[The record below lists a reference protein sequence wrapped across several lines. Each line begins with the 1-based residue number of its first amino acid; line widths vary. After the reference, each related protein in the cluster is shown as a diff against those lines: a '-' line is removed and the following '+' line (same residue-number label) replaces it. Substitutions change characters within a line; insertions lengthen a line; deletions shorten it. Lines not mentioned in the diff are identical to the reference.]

1 MADTDTNRKAPS
13 LARNLISMIG
23 AAIAVIA
30 IANIIFLVVADATG
44 AHNPYVGIF
53 AYAVVPGIMIFGML
67 LFIVGIILERRR
79 RHKMSPAEISRYPDI
94 DLNDP
99 RVRRATIITVAGLIF
114 FVTISILGSY
124 QAYHYTDSDAFCG
137 TVCHSVMHP
146 EYTAYK
152 QSPHAR
158 VGCVGCHVGEGA
170 GWYARSKL
178 SGSYQ
183 LYSVAFHKYP
193 KPIQSPVENLRPA
206 RETCEHC
213 HWPEKFFGAQ
223 LKVFTHYG
231 YDETNTPRE
240 IRMLIK
246 TGGGSPSS
254 GLVAGIHWHMFNQN
268 EIQYVASDRQR
279 QKIEWVRTKNRQTG
293 ETHEFTAQDTKMTPA
308 QIAAAPKR
316 TMDCVDCH
324 NRPTHIYVPP
334 DKSVDRALLAGTI
347 DRSLPFMKQQAVDA
361 ISADY
366 KTTAEAVQKIEQQIR
381 AYYQKSY
388 PAVYA
393 SKRASVDR
401 SIATAQ
407 DIFQKTRFP
416 EMNVDWRTHPDN
428 IGHFYFTGCFRCHD
442 NQHAD
447 KAGKTVSKDC
457 HICHDVLSEAQAGA
471 PMFELPK
478 NDFQHPVDIGDLKDM
493 SCADCHSGK
502 SM

>member
-1 MADTDTNRKAPS
+1 MPDSPTRAPS
-13 LARNLISMIG
+13 LARNLISTIG
-23 AAIAVIA
+23 AIIALIAV
-30 IANIIFLVVADATG
+30 ANIIFLVVADATG

-53 AYAVVPGIMIFGML
+53 AYAVVPGIL
-67 LFIVGIILERRR
+67 LFGIAVFILGLILERRR
-79 RHKMSPAEISRYPDI
+79 RHRMSPDDIARYPDL

-99 RVRRATIITVAGLIF
+99 KVRKATLITVTGLVL

-137 TVCHSVMHP
+137 TLCHTVMHP

-170 GWYARSKL
+170 GWYVRSKL

-183 LYSVAFHKYP
+183 LYSATFNKFP
-193 KPIQSPVENLRPA
+193 RPIQSPVENLRPA
-206 RETCEHC
+206 RETCEQC

-223 LKVFTHYG
+223 LKVFTHYA

-240 IRMLIK
+240 VRMLIK
-246 TGGGSPSS
+246 TGGGSPTG
-254 GLVAGIHWHMFNQN
+254 GLVAGIHWHMFNENQ
-268 EIQYVASDRQR
+268 IQYIASDRQR
-279 QKIEWVRTKNRQTG
+279 QKIEWVRTTNRATG
-293 ETHEFTAQDTKMTPA
+293 ESHEFTAQDSKMTPA

-316 TMDCVDCH
+316 TMDCIDCH

-334 DKSVDRALLAGTI
+334 DRSVDRALLAGTI
-347 DRSLPFMKQQAVDA
+347 DKSLPFIKQQAVDA
-361 ISADY
+361 IAADY
-366 KTTAEAVQKIEQQIR
+366 TTTPEAVQKIEQQLR
-381 AYYQKSY
+381 AYYQKTY
-388 PAVYA
+388 PAVYS
-393 SKRASVDR
+393 SKRAAVDKA
-401 SIATAQ
+401 IATAQ

-416 EMNVDWRTHPDN
+416 EMKVDWRTHPDN

-442 NQHAD
+442 NQHVD
-447 KAGKTVSKDC
+447 KAGKAVTKDC

-478 NDFQHPVDIGDLKDM
+478 NDFQHPVDIGDLQAM
-493 SCADCHSGK
+493 TCADCHSGK

>member
-1 MADTDTNRKAPS
+1 MPDRPKAPS
-13 LARNLISMIG
+13 LARNLISTIG

-30 IANIIFLVVADATG
+30 IANIIFLVMADATG

-53 AYAVVPGIMIFGML
+53 AYAVVPGVMIFGML
-67 LFIVGIILERRR
+67 LFIIGILLERRR
-79 RHKMSPAEISRYPDI
+79 RHKMGEASRYPDI

-193 KPIQSPVENLRPA
+193 RPIQSPVENLRPA

-223 LKVFTHYG
+223 LKVFTHFG
-231 YDETNTPRE
+231 YDEVNTPRE

-246 TGGGSPSS
+246 TGGGSPSG
-254 GLVAGIHWHMFNQN
+254 GLVAGIHWHMFNEN
-268 EIQYVASDRQR
+268 EIQYLASDRQR
-279 QKIEWVRTKNRQTG
+279 QKIEWVRTRNRRTG
-293 ETHEFTAQDTKMTPA
+293 EAHEFTAQDTKLTPA

-347 DRSLPFMKQQAVDA
+347 DRSLPFIKQQAVDA

-366 KTTAEAVQKIEQQIR
+366 NTTGEAVKKIEQQLR
-381 AYYQKSY
+381 AYYQKTY
-388 PAVYA
+388 PDLYA
-393 SKRASVDR
+393 SKKAQIDRA
-401 SIATAQ
+401 IATSK

-416 EMNVDWRTHPDN
+416 EMKVDWRTHPDN

-457 HICHDVLSEAQAGA
+457 HICHDVLSEAQAGT
-471 PMFELPK
+471 PMFEQPK
-478 NDFQHPVDIGDLKDM
+478 NEFQHPVDIGDLQAM
-493 SCADCHSGK
+493 TCADCHSGK